1 MFDTVAIEQQGAH
14 PGFHI
19 EGGGGGGGGAI
30 FKTWNIFMRAQKT
43 RSYARAWGV
52 VMNLAHF
59 HTPKIIPT
67 YTQGRS
73 NEFES

>member
-1 MFDTVAIEQQGAH
+1 MFDTVAIEPQGR
-14 PGFHI
+14 I
-19 EGGGGGGGGAI
+19 QDSMLGGGGI

-43 RSYARAWGV
+43 RSHARAWG

>member
-1 MFDTVAIEQQGAH
+1 MFDTVAIEPQGRIQDSM
-14 PGFHI
+14 F
-19 EGGGGGGGGAI
+19 GGGGGGSI
-30 FKTWNIFMRAQKT
+30 FKTCTIFMRAQKT
-43 RSYARAWGV
+43 RSHARAWGV

>member
-1 MFDTVAIEQQGAH
+1 MCDTVAIEPQGR
-14 PGFHI
+14 I
-19 EGGGGGGGGAI
+19 QDSMLGGGGQYLKHEI
-30 FKTWNIFMRAQKT
+30 FSCERRRREAMLGRG
-43 RSYARAWGV
+43 GV

>member
-1 MFDTVAIEQQGAH
+1 MFDTVAIEPQGR
-14 PGFHI
+14 I
-19 EGGGGGGGGAI
+19 QDSMLGGQYLKHEI
-30 FKTWNIFMRAQKT
+30 FSCERRRREAML
-43 RSYARAWGV
+43 ARGGV

>member
-1 MFDTVAIEQQGAH
+1 
-14 PGFHI
+14 
-19 EGGGGGGGGAI
+19 
-30 FKTWNIFMRAQKT
+30 MRAQKT
-43 RSYARAWGV
+43 RSHAGAWGVGV

>member
-1 MFDTVAIEQQGAH
+1 MFDTVAIEPQGR
-14 PGFHI
+14 I
-19 EGGGGGGGGAI
+19 QDSTLGGGGWQYLKHEI
-30 FKTWNIFMRAQKT
+30 FSCERRKREAMLGRG
-43 RSYARAWGV
+43 GV

>member
-1 MFDTVAIEQQGAH
+1 MFDTVAIEPQGR
-14 PGFHI
+14 I
-19 EGGGGGGGGAI
+19 QDSMLGGGGGQYLKHEI
-30 FKTWNIFMRAQKT
+30 FSCERRRCEAMLGRG
-43 RSYARAWGV
+43 GV
-52 VMNLAHF
+52 VMNLIHF

>member
-1 MFDTVAIEQQGAH
+1 MFATVSIEPQGR
-14 PGFHI
+14 I
-19 EGGGGGGGGAI
+19 QDSMLGGGQYLKHEI
-30 FKTWNIFMRAQKT
+30 FSCERRRREAMRG
-43 RSYARAWGV
+43 GV

>member
-1 MFDTVAIEQQGAH
+1 MFDTVAIEPQGR
-14 PGFHI
+14 I
-19 EGGGGGGGGAI
+19 QDSMWGGGAI

-43 RSYARAWGV
+43 RSHAKAWGV

-73 NEFES
+73 NEFEN

>member
-1 MFDTVAIEQQGAH
+1 MFDTVAIEPQGR
-14 PGFHI
+14 I
-19 EGGGGGGGGAI
+19 QDSMLGGGGAI

-43 RSYARAWGV
+43 RSHAKAWGV

-73 NEFES
+73 NEFEN

>member
-1 MFDTVAIEQQGAH
+1 MFDTAAIEPQGR
-14 PGFHI
+14 I
-19 EGGGGGGGGAI
+19 QDSMLGGGGQCLKHEIVSCERRRREAMLGRG
-30 FKTWNIFMRAQKT
+30 
-43 RSYARAWGV
+43 GV

>member
-1 MFDTVAIEQQGAH
+1 MFDTVAIEPQGC
-14 PGFHI
+14 I
-19 EGGGGGGGGAI
+19 QDSMLGGGGQYLKHEIFSCERRRREAMLGRGG
-30 FKTWNIFMRAQKT
+30 
-43 RSYARAWGV
+43 GV

-73 NEFES
+73 NEFEG